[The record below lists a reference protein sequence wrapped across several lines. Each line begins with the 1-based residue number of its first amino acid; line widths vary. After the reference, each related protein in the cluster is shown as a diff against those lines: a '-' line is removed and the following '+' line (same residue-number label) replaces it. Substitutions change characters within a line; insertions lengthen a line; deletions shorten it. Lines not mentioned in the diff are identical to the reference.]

1 MSTSPEATPS
11 GTAGSGT
18 PGTGTPGSS
27 TPGTGTPG
35 TSTTGAGTTGT
46 TETGPTDTTTG
57 YDMTVVGTPWKTGLL
72 VFAGTIMIVGGIF
85 QALAGIVALFRNE
98 VYVVGLNYIYSF
110 DVTTWGWIH
119 LIIGIVVAL
128 AGAAVLTGKIWGR
141 VVGVGLAVISML
153 TNFMFIPYY
162 PLWSLLIIALDVFVI
177 WALCSAPRDAVAV

>member
-1 MSTSPEATPS
+1 MSTSPEATP
-11 GTAGSGT
+11 
-18 PGTGTPGSS
+18 
-27 TPGTGTPG
+27 
-35 TSTTGAGTTGT
+35 TSTTGTGT
-46 TETGPTDTTTG
+46 GSGGTAATGTGPTDTTTG
-57 YDMTVVGTPWKTGLL
+57 YDNTTGTGTSPWKSGLL

-85 QALAGIVALFRNE
+85 QFLAGLVALFRNE
-98 VYVVGLNYIYSF
+98 VYVVGLNYVYSF

-119 LIIGIVVAL
+119 LIIGIIVAL

-177 WALCSAPRDAVAV
+177 WALCSADRKAIAV

>member
-1 MSTSPEATPS
+1 MSTSPDATPTS
-11 GTAGSGT
+11 STGSSTTGSGT
-18 PGTGTPGSS
+18 TGSSTTGTGT
-27 TPGTGTPG
+27 
-35 TSTTGAGTTGT
+35 
-46 TETGPTDTTTG
+46 TDTTTR
-57 YDMTVVGTPWKTGLL
+57 YDDTTGTGTPWKTGLL

-85 QALAGIVALFRNE
+85 QFLAGLVALFRNE
-98 VYVVGLNYIYSF
+98 VYVVGLNYVYSF

-128 AGAAVLTGKIWGR
+128 AGAAVLTGKVWGR

-153 TNFMFIPYY
+153 SNFMFIPYY

>member
-1 MSTSPEATPS
+1 MSTSPEATP
-11 GTAGSGT
+11 
-18 PGTGTPGSS
+18 
-27 TPGTGTPG
+27 
-35 TSTTGAGTTGT
+35 TSTTGTGTTTTTGTGTTG
-46 TETGPTDTTTG
+46 TGPTDTTTG
-57 YDMTVVGTPWKTGLL
+57 YDNTTGTSTTPWKSGLL

-85 QALAGIVALFRNE
+85 QALTGLVALFRNE
-98 VYVVGLNYIYSF
+98 VYVVGLNYVYSF

-119 LIIGIVVAL
+119 LIVGIVVAI

-177 WALCSAPRDAVAV
+177 WALCSADRRAVRA